1 LILLDTNVLVGI
13 LRGNAK
19 VSKRFSRHLGEMAVP
34 AMVLGELIFGAEK
47 SKNPEK
53 NRKLVSTLMGA
64 LPVMHTN
71 DAIMEKFGE
80 QKALLSRRGETV
92 EDADVLI
99 AATALAYDAT
109 LVTGNIRHFSRFAEL
124 KLDDWT
130 SSERL
135 EAT

>member
-1 LILLDTNVLVGI
+1 MILLDTNVLVGI
-13 LRGNAK
+13 LRGNKK
-19 VSKRFSRHLGEMAVP
+19 VYRRFLMHVGDMAVP

-47 SKNPEK
+47 SKNPAK
-53 NRKLVSTLMGA
+53 NRNLITTIMST

-80 QKALLSRRGETV
+80 QKAMLSGRGEIV

-109 LVTGNIRHFSRFAEL
+109 LVTGNLRHFSRFDGLILE
-124 KLDDWT
+124 DW
-130 SSERL
+130 SK
-135 EAT
+135 

>member
-1 LILLDTNVLVGI
+1 MILLDTNVLVGI
-13 LRGNAK
+13 LRGNKK
-19 VSKRFSRHLGEMAVP
+19 VYRRFLMHVGDMAVP

-47 SKNPEK
+47 SKNPAK
-53 NRKLVSTLMGA
+53 NRNLITTIMST

-80 QKALLSRRGETV
+80 QKAMLSGRGEVV

-109 LVTGNIRHFSRFAEL
+109 LVTGNLRHFSRFDGLNLE
-124 KLDDWT
+124 DW
-130 SSERL
+130 SK
-135 EAT
+135 

>member
-1 LILLDTNVLVGI
+1 MILLDTNVLVGI
-13 LRGNAK
+13 LRGNKK
-19 VSKRFSRHLGEMAVP
+19 VYRRFLMHVGDMAVP

-47 SKNPEK
+47 SKNPAK
-53 NRKLVSTLMGA
+53 NRNLITTIMST

-80 QKALLSRRGETV
+80 QKAMLSGRGEVV

-109 LVTGNIRHFSRFAEL
+109 LVTGNLRHFSRFDGLILE
-124 KLDDWT
+124 DW
-130 SSERL
+130 SK
-135 EAT
+135 

>member
-1 LILLDTNVLVGI
+1 MILLDTNVLVGI
-13 LRGNAK
+13 LRGNKK
-19 VSKRFSRHLGEMAVP
+19 VYRRFLMHVGDMAVP

-47 SKNPEK
+47 SKNPAK
-53 NRKLVSTLMGA
+53 NRNLITTILST

-80 QKALLSRRGETV
+80 QKAMLSGRGEVV

-109 LVTGNIRHFSRFAEL
+109 LVPGNLRHFSRFDGLNLE
-124 KLDDWT
+124 DW
-130 SSERL
+130 SK
-135 EAT
+135 